1 MNIELL
7 PEKREATVDLPT
19 PDDDIDEV
27 IDYADDDDY
36 DDDNVDDDVDDD
48 DGGNSELEETSS
60 ANNGDNAELCVEINT
75 FLQTS
80 QSFSCFI
87 HQLT

>member
-7 PEKREATVDLPT
+7 PESREATVDLPT

-27 IDYADDDDY
+27 DY

>member
-7 PEKREATVDLPT
+7 PERREATVDLPT

-27 IDYADDDDY
+27 IDYDDDDDY
-36 DDDNVDDDVDDD
+36 DDDNVDDD

>member
-7 PEKREATVDLPT
+7 PERREATVDLPT

-27 IDYADDDDY
+27 IDYADDDDDY
-36 DDDNVDDDVDDD
+36 DNVDDD

>member
-1 MNIELL
+1 M
-7 PEKREATVDLPT
+7 DLPT

-27 IDYADDDDY
+27 IDYADDDDDF
-36 DDDNVDDDVDDD
+36 DDDNVDDD

-75 FLQTS
+75 FLQSS

>member
-7 PEKREATVDLPT
+7 PERREATVDLPT

-27 IDYADDDDY
+27 IDYADVDDY
-36 DDDNVDDDVDDD
+36 DDDNVD

>member
-7 PEKREATVDLPT
+7 PERREATVDLPT

-36 DDDNVDDDVDDD
+36 DDDNVD